1 MQPQT
6 PPPAPPPVS
15 PSPQGQQN
23 PYAFLYED
31 KKKKKKT
38 ILPRTDSTKQRIIFV
53 GLGVV
58 VLFIIVSVVVSLLNS
73 ASNQNVVDLQSVAKQ
88 QTEIIRVANIG
99 ASKAKDSK
107 TSNFALTTSLSLA
120 SSQTNTLEALKKA
133 GRKMSPKDLNAG
145 KNTDTDSLL
154 TKAEQANSF
163 DETFIEEIT
172 KELRTY
178 QTTVK
183 KALASSSSEN
193 TEQNL
198 QKAYAQ
204 VDSLLGTAE

>member
-1 MQPQT
+1 M
-6 PPPAPPPVS
+6 
-15 PSPQGQQN
+15 
-23 PYAFLYED
+23 YED

-163 DETFIEEIT
+163 DETFIEEP
-172 KELRTY
+172 
-178 QTTVK
+178 
-183 KALASSSSEN
+183 
-193 TEQNL
+193 
-198 QKAYAQ
+198 
-204 VDSLLGTAE
+204 